1 MGYRVVLACTGAMVL
16 VAFASQGCAS
26 SSNSGGPADAGDGGS
41 GFGASGDA
49 SLAQDGATGD
59 GGGSPVPSCGTL
71 APSGRQIV
79 ASMNV
84 AVGGVTSDGYAV
96 YTDTASGMTYA
107 VSVAGGAAPMPVGVV
122 NRDNSLLYVSGRVA
136 YIATRAGTGMTVGSL
151 SVWTAASGS
160 ITLSTGAYLSLADSA
175 WLASV
180 SSDGSY
186 IAYLDQATTTS
197 ATITV
202 ARTDG
207 TGSVPLVSNVA
218 VQGGCNPS
226 ARFAGVNVVASYCVA
241 AAADAGSPPG
251 GGVEAGALDAQ
262 AGDASD
268 AAPAPTGASDATA
281 ADANPADAGLAES
294 GAQMNGAFATI
305 ASFVGP
311 TFATTPIATNVSPS
325 FAIDAAGTQVLVSSP
340 SGLWV
345 YPLGGGSRTLVD
357 EAGTSGLFT
366 KDGNS
371 VLYTTSTSALK
382 RAPIGAGPPIALVA
396 SGLSVIRAVSPDDA
410 WVLASYKTM
419 GNRYDLYVASATA
432 PGMATALATMP
443 TSAFFGDP
451 FTLDS
456 RYALFFTNVMSDG
469 TGDFYAGASTGAP
482 TKATSNAWQEY
493 ATSGSRGLV
502 NDNYNPSGGS
512 SGNGIA
518 DIEAFDATNPTVLK
532 TLVTAADANFYPT
545 PARDA
550 IVYSWSCAQSARAG
564 LWALAVP

>member
-1 MGYRVVLACTGAMVL
+1 
-16 VAFASQGCAS
+16 
-26 SSNSGGPADAGDGGS
+26 
-41 GFGASGDA
+41 
-49 SLAQDGATGD
+49 
-59 GGGSPVPSCGTL
+59 
-71 APSGRQIV
+71 
-79 ASMNV
+79 MNV
-84 AVGGVTSDGYAV
+84 AVGGVTNDGYAI
-96 YTDTASGMTYA
+96 YTDTASGMAYA
-107 VSVAGGAAPMPVGVV
+107 VLVAGGAAPIPVGVV
-122 NRDNSLLYVSGRVA
+122 NRDNSLVSVSGQVV
-136 YIATRAGTGMTVGSL
+136 YIVTRAGTGMTKGSL

-175 WLASV
+175 WFASV

-186 IAYLDQATTTS
+186 IVYLDQATTAS
-197 ATITV
+197 ATLAV

-207 TGSVPLVSNVA
+207 TGSVPLVSNIA
-218 VQGGCNPS
+218 VHGGCDPS
-226 ARFAGVNVVASYCVA
+226 ARFSGLNVVASYCVA
-241 AAADAGSPPG
+241 TADAGSPSG
-251 GGVEAGALDAQ
+251 GGVEGGALDAQ
-262 AGDASD
+262 ADGSE
-268 AAPAPTGASDATA
+268 APPTPTGASDAAT
-281 ADANPADAGLAES
+281 ADANPADAGPAES
-294 GAQMNGAFATI
+294 GAQMNGALATI
-305 ASFVGP
+305 ASFIGP
-311 TFATTPIATNVSPS
+311 TFATTPIATNVNPR
-325 FAIDAAGTQVLVSSP
+325 FAIDSAGTQVLVSSP

-345 YPLGGGSRTLVD
+345 YPLAGVPRTLVD
-357 EAGTSGLFT
+357 VAGTSGLFT
-366 KDGNS
+366 KDGKS

-419 GNRYDLYVASATA
+419 GNRHDLYLASATA

-443 TSAFFGDP
+443 TSALFGDA
-451 FTLDS
+451 FTFDS
-456 RYALFFTNVMSDG
+456 RSALFFTNVMSDG

-482 TKATSNAWQEY
+482 TKVTSNAWQEY

-564 LWALAVP
+564 LWVLAVR